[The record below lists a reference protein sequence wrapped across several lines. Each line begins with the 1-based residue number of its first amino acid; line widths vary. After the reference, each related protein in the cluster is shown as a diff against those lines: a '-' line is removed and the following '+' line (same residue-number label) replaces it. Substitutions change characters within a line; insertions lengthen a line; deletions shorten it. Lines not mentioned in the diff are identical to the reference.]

1 MFQNFY
7 LSLCQIADQRSNR
20 SKICPLDFILLIV
33 FLSTISGC
41 SSWYEIEDYAL
52 AFVKDL
58 LTIYEQLTG
67 CHLSCG
73 IPSHDTI
80 NRVMG
85 MLEPSNFEKA
95 YRSYIAIF
103 LSITEEKYLCIDGKT
118 MRGVKKHDFDSSSH
132 TVSAFSPSGRHVWLR
147 FT

>member
-7 LSLCQIADQRSNR
+7 LSLCQVADPRSNR
-20 SKICPLDFILLIV
+20 SKIYPLDFILLIV

-41 SSWYEIEDYAL
+41 SSWYEIEDYAFAFKKYLL
-52 AFVKDL
+52 A
-58 LTIYEQLTG
+58 IYEQLTG
-67 CHLSCG
+67 CRLSCG

-95 YRSYIAIF
+95 YRSCMVNF
-103 LSITEEKYLCIDGKT
+103 LSITEEKYLCIDGKA
-118 MRGVKKHDFDSSSH
+118 MREKWQ
-132 TVSAFSPSGRHVWLR
+132 VWLR